1 MALEITAT
9 PTAKLKISGTDTE
22 LLSIYARLTFSFN
35 YDGTN
40 SGATFYNYSTKTQF
54 ESFPNQLLALT
65 GFDNYVSFLIDTATE
80 EQSLETGSEKVK
92 ELLEAQGYTVTIVD
106 L

>member
-1 MALEITAT
+1 M
-9 PTAKLKISGTDTE
+9 
-22 LLSIYARLTFSFN
+22 
-35 YDGTN
+35 
-40 SGATFYNYSTKTQF
+40 ATFG
-54 ESFPNQLLALT
+54 ERVEALT